1 MKTEVLTLDKLSVGT
16 KAKVI
21 KLKAEKELRRR
32 LMDMGIIHGTQVKID
47 GIAPLGDPI
56 EISVLNYKLTLR
68 RSEAALIEVEVV

>member
-32 LMDMGIIHGTQVKID
+32 LMDMGIIYGTQVKID

-68 RSEAALIEVEVV
+68 KSEAALIEVEVV